1 MTNDMNE
8 ENKKAPIDLV
18 AIFNKLWPHRKKYYK
33 VLPTVLIGTYLIA
46 CLVPRYYKS
55 TVNLVPESSGNSI
68 AGGSLGALASSFG
81 LGSLT
86 KMGGDDA
93 IYSEIYPDLLNSND
107 FILKLMPVII
117 QTKDGAIKCS
127 YYDYMWKHQK
137 SSPWMFAKGWIVAKV
152 NSIGK
157 PKGFNS
163 KKELDI
169 FNLTELQNEIFE
181 SVKGKIKCNVDK
193 KTGVISIIVQ
203 DQDPL
208 VAATMAK
215 ETCKKLQD
223 FIIDYRTSKARVD
236 YEYYKKLCSEAK
248 QNYERIRQTY
258 GSYADSN
265 TDVVLTSY
273 KSKIDDLENEMQLR
287 YNVYTTLSTQLNMAQ
302 AKLQEATPAFTII
315 TSASVPQKPAGPKR
329 LIVAVAMMIM
339 AFFALSGK
347 LLWDARKLN
356 K

>member
-1 MTNDMNE
+1 MNE
-8 ENKKAPIDLV
+8 ENKKAPIDLI
-18 AIFNKLWPHRKKYYK
+18 AIFNKLWPHRKKYFK
-33 VLPTVLIGTYLIA
+33 ILPAVLVGTYLIT

-55 TVNLVPESSGNSI
+55 SVNLVPESSGNSI

-107 FILKLMPVII
+107 FILKLMPVNI
-117 QTKDGAIKCS
+117 QTKDGALKCS
-127 YYDYMWKHQK
+127 YYDYMFKHQK
-137 SSPWMFAKGWIVAKV
+137 SSPWMFAKGWIIAKV
-152 NSIGK
+152 NSMIK
-157 PKGFNS
+157 PKGPNR

-169 FNLTELQNEIFE
+169 FNLTEMQNDVFE
-181 SVKGKIKCNVDK
+181 NVKGKIKCNVDK
-193 KTGVISIIVQ
+193 KTGVISIIVE

-215 ETCKKLQD
+215 ETCKKLQE

-236 YEYYKKLCSEAK
+236 YEYYKKLCDEAK
-248 QNYERIRQTY
+248 QSYERIRQTY
-258 GSYADSN
+258 GNYADAN

-273 KSKIDDLENEMQLR
+273 KSKTEDLENEMQLR
-287 YNVYTTLSTQLNMAQ
+287 YNVYTTLSTQLQMAQ

-329 LIVAVAMMIM
+329 LIVAVAMMIL

>member
-1 MTNDMNE
+1 MNE
-8 ENKKAPIDLV
+8 ENKKAPIDLI
-18 AIFNKLWPHRKKYYK
+18 AIFNKLWPHRKKYFK
-33 VLPTVLIGTYLIA
+33 ILPAVLIGTYLIT

-55 TVNLVPESSGNSI
+55 SVNLVPESSGNSI

-107 FILKLMPVII
+107 FILKLMPVNI
-117 QTKDGAIKCS
+117 QTKDGTLKCS
-127 YYDYMWKHQK
+127 YYDYMFKHQK
-137 SSPWMFAKGWIVAKV
+137 SSPWMFAKGWIIAKV
-152 NSIGK
+152 NSMIK
-157 PKGFNS
+157 PKGPNR

-169 FNLTELQNEIFE
+169 FNLTEMQNDVFE
-181 SVKGKIKCNVDK
+181 NVKGKIKCNVDK
-193 KTGVISIIVQ
+193 KTGVISIIVE

-215 ETCKKLQD
+215 ETCKKLQE

-236 YEYYKKLCSEAK
+236 YEYYKKLCDEAK
-248 QNYERIRQTY
+248 QSYERIRQTY
-258 GSYADSN
+258 GNYADAN

-273 KSKIDDLENEMQLR
+273 KSKTEDLENEMQLR

-329 LIVAVAMMIM
+329 LIVAVAMMIL
-339 AFFALSGK
+339 AFFVLSGK